1 MKTTKESKM
10 KIGDLTKI
18 YVPQPVGVE
27 KLTVAI
33 ILDIDPTD
41 ETAHVTDMNG
51 FYTWISI
58 DRAKKMLLA
67 SPVKQ

>member
-1 MKTTKESKM
+1 M

-27 KLTVAI
+27 KLTVAV

-41 ETAHVTDMNG
+41 ETVHVTDMNG
-51 FYTWISI
+51 FYTWISV

-67 SPVKQ
+67 SPVKK